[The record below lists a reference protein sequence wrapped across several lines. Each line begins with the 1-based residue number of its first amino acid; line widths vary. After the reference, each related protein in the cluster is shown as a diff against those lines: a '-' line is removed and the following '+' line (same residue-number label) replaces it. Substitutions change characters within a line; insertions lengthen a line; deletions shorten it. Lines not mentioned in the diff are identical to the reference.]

1 MFTTCERGRWELTM
15 ADGVRHAL
23 IARTCLEV
31 LRDSAEA
38 MRPADAIAEVARRLG
53 DLTDYE
59 SERQK
64 GGRTRWENSL
74 QWGSGDLATIGW
86 ITKSGGWRITDSGI
100 QALETYPDAE
110 SLQKAL
116 LRLREQ
122 IYRERKRAVE
132 QLAPFEQEI
141 TAAIGEV
148 SAGQWTSY
156 EDVAAIAGTTA
167 ETAIN
172 FLAKQRVPNA
182 HRVLREDGTPP
193 PEGMLHQWLRGW
205 NILEQLAKEGVE
217 VDDSHASQD
226 QRVTA
231 DELRAHIEAFTQL
244 EQEGRPRS
252 AWLVR
257 GTVDG
262 ENLVPAWLSE
272 GYVSLAASRLSSGMS
287 TASRETIEAAVKEA
301 YDFKT
306 YAQLDRLVREF
317 NAFLRLMRPEDYVVT
332 VDGGRL
338 FVGEITG
345 GFEFTD
351 SAEGRSNL
359 RRPVRWLNP
368 DAPVD
373 YSELDEQFVNKLSD
387 QSHVVN
393 LTDVADLV
401 DTLVRRPADERTPVT
416 KPEARLAPVTAELAE
431 QLYLHDQAWLE
442 EVAELLADKRQ
453 IVLYGPPGT
462 GKTYLATHLARHL
475 AGGEQAVRLV
485 QFHPSYTYEDFFEG
499 YRPKTVTGGQLS
511 FELRP
516 GPLRALADRA
526 REDPGTAYIL
536 VIDEIN
542 RANLAKVFGE
552 LYFLLEYRTET
563 IGLQYSPDEW
573 FSLPKNLFVIGTMN
587 TADRSIALVDTAM
600 RRRFAF
606 IELHPHQEPVAG
618 LLRRWL
624 ARHRYGDEPARLLD
638 ALNDRLTDR
647 DYAIGPSYLMKDSVH
662 TRNGGLERVWRTE
675 ILPLLEELHYGE
687 AVDVADR
694 YGLSALRARII
705 GSDPDLAETV
715 GEAQE
720 PR

>member
-1 MFTTCERGRWELTM
+1 M
-15 ADGVRHAL
+15 AETVRNGL
-23 IARTCLEV
+23 LLQTCLEV
-31 LRDSAEA
+31 LRDAE
-38 MRPADAIAEVARRLG
+38 RPLSVTETLERIAERIGTFTEYEQETINDRGRIRWQNIVQWRTG
-53 DLTDYE
+53 DM
-59 SERQK
+59 
-64 GGRTRWENSL
+64 
-74 QWGSGDLATIGW
+74 ATVGW
-86 ITKSGGWRITDSGI
+86 MSKTGGWQITDSGV
-100 QALETYPDAE
+100 QALETYPDGDAI
-110 SLQKAL
+110 SRAL
-116 LRLREQ
+116 MKLRSRVYE
-122 IYRERKRAVE
+122 ERKRAVE

-141 TAAIGEV
+141 TIALGEV

-156 EDVAAIAGTTA
+156 QDIAAIAGTDA
-167 ETAIN
+167 ETVVN

-193 PEGMLHQWLRGW
+193 PEGMLNQWLRGGESLRNW
-205 NILEQLAKEGVE
+205 LAKEGVE
-217 VDDSHASQD
+217 FDEQDRASRA

-262 ENLVPAWLSE
+262 ENLVPAWLSD

-287 TASRETIEAAVKEA
+287 TSSREAIEAAVKEA

-317 NAFLRLMRPEDYVVT
+317 HAFLRLMRPDDYVVT

-373 YSELDEQFVNKLSD
+373 YSELDEQFVNKLGD

-416 KPEARLAPVTAELAE
+416 KPGARLAAVTAELAE

-475 AGGEQAVRLV
+475 AGDEQAVRLV

-606 IELHPHQEPVAG
+606 IELHPQQEPVAG

-624 ARHRYGDEPARLLD
+624 ARHGYGDEPARLLD

-647 DYAIGPSYLMKDSVH
+647 DYAIGPSYLMKTSVH
-662 TRNGGLERVWRTE
+662 DREGGLERVWRTE

-687 AVDVADR
+687 GMDVTGV
-694 YGLSALRARII
+694 YGLAALRAR
-705 GSDPDLAETV
+705 LAGTEPTGQAADA

-720 PR
+720 PQ